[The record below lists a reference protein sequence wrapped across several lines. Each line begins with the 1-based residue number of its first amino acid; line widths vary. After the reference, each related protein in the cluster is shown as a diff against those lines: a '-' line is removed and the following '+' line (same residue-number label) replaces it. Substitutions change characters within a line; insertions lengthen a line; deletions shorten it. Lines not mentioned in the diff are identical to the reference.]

1 MCGIAGFSV
10 PASRTQDARNVIGD
24 MLRHMEHRGPDESG
38 VAVGDRYA
46 LGQNR
51 LTIIEPDGGQ
61 QPRVNDSSGNTL
73 IYNGEIYNH
82 HVFDEHIRRG
92 GGRLRD
98 RCDTETLFW
107 LLELEG
113 IEKTL
118 SMIDGMFAFA
128 WYEAASDTLY
138 LARDRFGQ
146 KPLFYAQRGD
156 EFIFASEIKALRRH
170 PALRD
175 VAPDLDA
182 LRLYLMLEYV
192 PAPATG
198 IDRVS
203 ELPAGHL
210 LAYRDGSI
218 DVRRYFDARDVVR
231 RESVDQA
238 AAASELDK
246 LLQENVA
253 HQLVADVPVGLFLS
267 GGLDSSL
274 IAAIARRQKDDVASF
289 TVKFPFSSFDE
300 SVHAEAVADAIGTRH
315 TTVELDRQ
323 TCTDAL
329 SELLMS
335 ADQPFADSSMLP
347 SYLLCKATKQFVTVA
362 LGGDG
367 ADELFLGYPNFRLA
381 GAARL
386 MAILPNS
393 SGALLRGLARL
404 LPVSSEYMNRAFLLR
419 QLSYGIGR
427 PARLQSM
434 YWMSAIAPVRQQD
447 LWIDG
452 GDTDATI
459 ASALEKLVP
468 PAPNLP
474 VVEEFQQHF
483 IDRYL
488 AGDILQ
494 KMDRASMKVSLE
506 VRSPYLSNAVADF
519 ALSLPVSALHKG
531 SQGKRILRDVAR
543 SYLPDH
549 IIDRRKHGFAL
560 PVSALLRTDMRDPA
574 EAVLLDSSNGMFE
587 LLRQDVVQ
595 RWWSEHLAG
604 DADHG
609 KALLSVL
616 MLGAFFRNQFSA
628 QRY

>member
-1 MCGIAGFSV
+1 MCGIAGFSISSA
-10 PASRTQDARNVIGD
+10 ASRDAAHVLND
-24 MLRHMEHRGPDESG
+24 MLQHIEYRGPDENG
-38 VAVGDRYA
+38 AAIGDNFA

-61 QPRVNDSSGNTL
+61 QPRINEANGNTL
-73 IYNGEIYNH
+73 IYNGEIYDH
-82 HVFDEHIRRG
+82 HSFDGHIQRG

-113 IEKTL
+113 VEKTL
-118 SMIDGMFAFA
+118 STIDGMFAFA

-146 KPLFYAQRGD
+146 KPLFHAQRGD
-156 EFIFASEIKALRRH
+156 EFIFASEIKAMRRH
-170 PALRD
+170 PALRH
-175 VAPDLDA
+175 VEPDLDA

-198 IDRVS
+198 IDGIS

-210 LAYRDGSI
+210 LTYRNGKI
-218 DVRRYFDARDVVR
+218 DIRRYFDARDVER
-231 RESVDQA
+231 RESMDQA
-238 AAASELDK
+238 AAARELEG

-253 HQLVADVPVGLFLS
+253 HQLVADVPVGVFLS

-274 IAAIARRQKDDVASF
+274 IAAIARQQKEDVASF
-289 TVKFPFSSFDE
+289 TVRFPFSSFDE
-300 SVHAEAVADAIGTRH
+300 SRHAEQVAAAIGTRH
-315 TTVELDRQ
+315 TTIELDRH
-323 TCTDAL
+323 TCVDAL
-329 SELLMS
+329 SELLVS

-367 ADELFLGYPNFRLA
+367 ADELFLGYPNFKLA
-381 GAARL
+381 RAARF
-386 MAILPNS
+386 MATLPQL
-393 SGALLRGLARL
+393 SGALLRGVAGL
-404 LPVSSEYMNRAFLLR
+404 LPVSADYMNRAFLLR

-434 YWMSAIAPVRQQD
+434 YWMSAVPPVRQQD
-447 LWIDG
+447 LWADG
-452 GDTDATI
+452 GDIDA
-459 ASALEKLVP
+459 AVAAALQKLVP
-468 PAPNLP
+468 ATAGLGNI
-474 VVEEFQQHF
+474 EEFQQHF

-506 VRSPYLSNAVADF
+506 VRSPYLSNAVSDF
-519 ALSLPVSALHKG
+519 ALSLPVAALLKG
-531 SQGKRILRDVAR
+531 SKGKRILRDVAR
-543 SYLPDH
+543 SYLPDE

-560 PVSALLRTDMRDPA
+560 PVSALLRSDLREAA
-574 EAVLLDSSNGMFE
+574 EATLLDSSNGMYE
-587 LLRQDVVQ
+587 LIRHDVVQ
-595 RWWSEHLAG
+595 SWWSQHSSG
-604 DADHG
+604 DRDNG
-609 KALLSVL
+609 KALLALL
-616 MLGAFFRNQFSA
+616 MMAAFFRNQF
-628 QRY
+628 